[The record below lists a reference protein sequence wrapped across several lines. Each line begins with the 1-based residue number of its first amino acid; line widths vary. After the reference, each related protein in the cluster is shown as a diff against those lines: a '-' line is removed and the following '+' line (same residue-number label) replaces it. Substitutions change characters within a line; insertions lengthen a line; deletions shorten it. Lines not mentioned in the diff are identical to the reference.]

1 MKKTVLILIDACRHD
16 YLNRGITPFLDALK
30 KSGEY
35 TEKIIPGNGFCERA
49 EIFTGKKPSDTG
61 FFTAIDYSKNR
72 RQNAGIAWILN
83 FLAFVL
89 KLLPFRLVEKIVRR
103 LLWEYSIRT
112 AHPMHPQKI
121 PLNLI
126 KYFSLTEDYVDM
138 REEGALGCNSIFDYM
153 RSRRL
158 KFFYDS
164 FTALNLPSRG
174 DDQDR
179 LNLVID
185 NAKEDFSLYLVY
197 IGSLDATGHK
207 YGPLSSEINNAIQKT
222 DEQLSN
228 FSKEFSSIN
237 PEAEYIFLGDHGM
250 TDVHSTVDVDR
261 ILKSEMHQYGLK
273 LGADYIYFLDSTLM
287 RVWIFDI
294 DHKNEIMRSI
304 SENSILKSKGKFVNE
319 DDATLLEIPINNNSA
334 DIIWW
339 ANLGV
344 MISPDFFHRKVENI
358 KGMHGYFN
366 MHDDSKGFCIDTR
379 ATGMVESDDIT
390 SVYSKI
396 IRSL

>member
-16 YLNRGITPFLDALK
+16 YLNRGITPFLDTLK

-72 RQNAGIAWILN
+72 RQNTGIAWILN

-89 KLLPFRLVEKIVRR
+89 QLLPFRLVEKIVRR

-164 FTALNLPSRG
+164 F
-174 DDQDR
+174 
-179 LNLVID
+179 
-185 NAKEDFSLYLVY
+185 
-197 IGSLDATGHK
+197 
-207 YGPLSSEINNAIQKT
+207 
-222 DEQLSN
+222 
-228 FSKEFSSIN
+228 
-237 PEAEYIFLGDHGM
+237 
-250 TDVHSTVDVDR
+250 
-261 ILKSEMHQYGLK
+261 
-273 LGADYIYFLDSTLM
+273 
-287 RVWIFDI
+287 
-294 DHKNEIMRSI
+294 
-304 SENSILKSKGKFVNE
+304 
-319 DDATLLEIPINNNSA
+319 
-334 DIIWW
+334 
-339 ANLGV
+339 
-344 MISPDFFHRKVENI
+344 
-358 KGMHGYFN
+358 
-366 MHDDSKGFCIDTR
+366 
-379 ATGMVESDDIT
+379 
-390 SVYSKI
+390 
-396 IRSL
+396 